1 MRNSF
6 AKKITELA
14 TINNKLTLLA
24 GDIGNRLF
32 DDFKRQS
39 PDKFFN
45 CGVAEQNMIGV
56 SAGLAQRISSVRL
69 HHRNFAPQDV

>member
-32 DDFKRQS
+32 DDFKRQN
-39 PDKFFN
+39 P
-45 CGVAEQNMIGV
+45 I
-56 SAGLAQRISSVRL
+56 
-69 HHRNFAPQDV
+69 NFSIVG

>member
-32 DDFKRQS
+32 DDFKRQN

-56 SAGLAQRISSVRL
+56 SAGLAQQGFFPFVYTLSLI
-69 HHRNFAPQDV
+69 HI